1 MLENLFNLIKEQGV
15 QSVINNPA
23 IPNEKNDAVLADATH
38 SVASELQGAL
48 AGGGLQSVL
57 SLFSGGA
64 NSNGAGGLLSNP
76 IVGNIVSS
84 FTNKLVAN
92 HGIDGTQASGIANS
106 LIPGVISNLVNKT
119 NDPNDKSFDLNG
131 IISSLSGGT
140 ATTAGGGG
148 LMSMI
153 QGFLK

>member
-23 IPNEKNDAVLADATH
+23 VPNEKNDAVLADATH

-48 AGGGLQSVL
+48 AGGGLQSIM
-57 SLFSGGA
+57 SLFGGNANSGGI
-64 NSNGAGGLLSNP
+64 SGLLSNP
-76 IVGNIVSS
+76 IVSGIVSN
-84 FTNKLVAN
+84 FTNKLVTN

-106 LIPGVISNLVNKT
+106 LIPGVISNLVSKT

-131 IISSLSGGT
+131 IISSQSGG
-140 ATTAGGGG
+140 ASANAGGG

-153 QGFLK
+153 QGVLK